1 MFSELFLKTF
11 PTWVL
16 LAEWGLCG
24 AFVLFLGAQLTRRAD
39 NIAEAF
45 GLARGWVGLLLLAT
59 ITSVPELVTSGT
71 AVWLGQPDLAIGNV
85 YGSCCFNIAI
95 ISLLN
100 AVRKKGSLLTD
111 ANTAHVLSSAF
122 GIILMIISMLM
133 LVAIQS
139 FGQGAAMANP
149 TEWTVAALIFVTYL
163 ACMRMMYKYEKQQAL
178 AAAGDVPVAAEKPK
192 GLVGGFALTGVLVIV
207 ASIWLTK
214 TGDVLQDHPI
224 DFWGGRKLGGSFVG
238 LFFLAI
244 ATSLPEIVTSFAAVR
259 LGHVDLALGN
269 LFGSN
274 MFNIIVI
281 PFMKLTSVVRGRT
294 VMFDAASF
302 HFDTALLA
310 GGLAILLTG
319 IAISGVTYRSKRK
332 LFRFGFDSIL
342 IALVYL
348 AGMYFM
354 LVYQ

>member
-1 MFSELFLKTF
+1 MFSQWFFESF

-16 LAEWGLCG
+16 LAEWGLCS
-24 AFVLFLGAQLTRRAD
+24 AVILFLGSKLTQQAD

-45 GLARGWVGLLLLAT
+45 GLARGWVGLLMLAT
-59 ITSVPELVTSGT
+59 ITSMPELVTSGT
-71 AVWLGQPDLAIGNV
+71 AVWLEQPDLSMGNI

-100 AVRKKGSLLTD
+100 IIRKKGSLLTD
-111 ANTAHVLSSAF
+111 ANSAHVLSSAF
-122 GIILMIISMLM
+122 GITLIVMSMLL

-139 FGQGAAMANP
+139 FGAGGAEANIAEWAVSAM
-149 TEWTVAALIFVTYL
+149 VFGTYL
-163 ACMRMMYKYEKQQAL
+163 ASMRMMYRYEKEQAL
-178 AAAGDVPVAAEKPK
+178 AAAGDVPLSGEKPK

-244 ATSLPEIVTSFAAVR
+244 ATSLPEITTSFAAVR

-274 MFNIIVI
+274 MFNIFVL
-281 PFMKLTSVVRGRT
+281 PFLKLTSAARGQAVIFNT
-294 VMFDAASF
+294 ETFNF
-302 HFDTALLA
+302 NTALFA
-310 GGLAILLTG
+310 GGLAILLTAVA
-319 IAISGVTYRSKRK
+319 IAGLTYRSKRK
-332 LFRFGFDSIL
+332 LLRFGFDSIL
-342 IALVYL
+342 IAIIYM
-348 AGMYFM
+348 AGMAFM
-354 LVYQ
+354 LVGS